1 MTGSAALRWLLISS
15 ALSTVAFAPGAFA
28 ATAGTPAP
36 NSGDAGG
43 ILSEVVITATR
54 QVDTVSRVPLSITAV
69 TQKSLD
75 QQGVT
80 QLTDLS
86 RVVPS
91 LSISTT
97 GAGGSVAQI
106 AIRGISSSA
115 GAAVTGVYLD
125 DTSLTKR
132 NANNIAGLNG
142 SPAPPLFDLER
153 VEVLRGP
160 QGTLYGGSSEGGTV
174 RFITPTP
181 SLTHASGY
189 ARVQVSQTDFGGV
202 GYEAG
207 VAAGGPIVMDKLGFR
222 ASVFHRRTAGYVDA
236 VNPYTQ
242 QVFAK
247 DNNWGTQDVL
257 RAVLLWRPT
266 ENLSISPSVYA
277 SHERSNDSSSY
288 TLPVASAASIAA
300 SGFIPQALLNTGWG
314 GLQTRCNALPA
325 SPTART
331 SVTPIVCPAG
341 IGSVTSPGIVT
352 GTDGKSAF
360 AYPAHPA
367 PAYNLSP
374 FQSLRA
380 GPTATTP
387 FTDYN
392 EVASVTADYDLHF
405 ADFKVIASY
414 VHDQEKSL
422 TYDTSI
428 ITPLF
433 NGYPFTVPEYQ
444 NWNANGGNFRPDN
457 KRWGNSIEARLSS
470 PASSKP
476 FNWVIGFFHSNVRA
490 TSHYNNIE
498 DVQTPTQIITG
509 LSATQRYGVAL
520 RSGEYATRY
529 QNLKDK
535 EDAFFGELNWYVTDT
550 IKLTAGVRRSETSF
564 HYYQAFYGAINGSY
578 DPNAIAGGVTD
589 GTVTQTPISPKFGAQ
604 WQFTP
609 NDQVYVTVAKGYR
622 AGGVNSP
629 LSQGQCGPALAALG
643 LTVDQVPKTYDS
655 DSIWSYEAGTKLR
668 LFDNRLAVNAALYKI
683 DWTGLQIS
691 VGPNALGCGQQWI
704 QNLGAA
710 ESKGGDLEAQ
720 FRVFQGFT
728 VSVAA
733 NYNQAKYTE
742 NAFGPTPLPGSG
754 LTATQF
760 AVAGQTLGLQPYRVN
775 LQAQYN
781 WKLMEKW
788 DSYVRA
794 DYTYTPHYT
803 RTVFG
808 QSGYSPDTSE
818 FRSTEL
824 VNFRA
829 GITYNALDLN
839 LFVNNVLNSR
849 DQTGQPSGGRTGC
862 VAASGGACTNFTS
875 YTPVQDVITFRP
887 REIGLQGTY
896 KF

>member
-1 MTGSAALRWLLISS
+1 MKSSTALRWLLISS
-15 ALSTVAFAPGAFA
+15 ALSTAAFAPAAFA
-28 ATAGTPAP
+28 QARAAAPA
-36 NSGDAGG
+36 SQASSDGG

-54 QVDTVSRVPLSITAV
+54 QVDTVSKVPLSITAV
-69 TQKSLD
+69 TQKALD

-80 QLTDLS
+80 QLTDLT

-91 LSISTT
+91 LTISTG

-106 AIRGISSSA
+106 AIRGISSTA

-132 NANNIAGLNG
+132 NANNISGLNG

-181 SLTHASGY
+181 SLTHESGY
-189 ARVQVSQTDFGGV
+189 ARAQISHTDYGGW

-207 VAAGGPIVMDKLGFR
+207 VAAGGPIIQDKLGFR
-222 ASVFHRRTAGYVDA
+222 ASAFHRRTAGYVDA
-236 VNPYTQ
+236 VNPYSQ
-242 QVFAK
+242 QVFCK
-247 DNNWGTQDVL
+247 DCNWGTQDVL

-266 ENLSISPSVYA
+266 DNLSISPSVYA
-277 SHERSNDSSSY
+277 DQEKNNDSSSY
-288 TLPVASAASIAA
+288 TLPIASASSIAA
-300 SGFIPQALLNTGWG
+300 TGFIPQALINTGWG
-314 GLQTRCNALPA
+314 GLQTRCNALPT
-325 SPTART
+325 SPTAKT

-341 IGSVTSPGIVT
+341 IGAVATPGIVT
-352 GTDGKSAF
+352 GTDGKSAY
-360 AYPAHPA
+360 AYPGHPA

-392 EVASVTADYDLHF
+392 EVASITADYDFHF
-405 ADFKVIASY
+405 AELKVIGSY
-414 VHDQEKSL
+414 IHDQEKSI

-428 ITPLF
+428 LTPLF
-433 NGYPFTVPEYQ
+433 NGYPALLPEYQ

-457 KRWGNSIEARLSS
+457 KRWGNTFEARLNSA
-470 PASSKP
+470 PGAKP
-476 FNWVIGFFHSNVRA
+476 FQWVLGYYHSNIRA
-490 TSHYNNIE
+490 NNYYNNIE
-498 DVQTPTQIITG
+498 DVQTPTMIITG
-509 LSATQRYGVAL
+509 LSATQRYGVPL
-520 RSGEYATRY
+520 RNGEYATRY
-529 QNLKDK
+529 QTLKDK

-550 IKLTAGVRRSETSF
+550 IKLTAGVRRSTTSF
-564 HYYQAFYGAINGSY
+564 HYTQVFYGAINGSY
-578 DPNAIAGGVTD
+578 DPAAIAGGVTD
-589 GTVTQTPISPKFGAQ
+589 GTVSETPVSPKFGAQ

-609 NDQVYVTVAKGYR
+609 DDQVYVTAAKGYR
-622 AGGVNSP
+622 AGGVNGP
-629 LSQGQCGPALAALG
+629 LSVGQCGPALASVG
-643 LTVDQVPKTYDS
+643 LTVDQVPKTFDS

-668 LFDNRLAVNAALYKI
+668 LFDNRLAINAALYKI
-683 DWTGLQIS
+683 DWSGLQIS
-691 VGPNALGCGQQWI
+691 VGVPVLGCGQQWI

-710 ESKGGDLEAQ
+710 ESKGADLEAQ
-720 FRVFQGFT
+720 FKVFQGFT

-733 NYNQAKYTE
+733 NYNQAKYSQ
-742 NAFGPTPLPGSG
+742 NAYGPTPTGGGAPQ
-754 LTATQF
+754 QF
-760 AVAGQTLGLQPYRVN
+760 ATAGQTLGLQPYRVN
-775 LQAQYN
+775 LSGQYN
-781 WKLMEKW
+781 WRLMGQYEA
-788 DSYVRA
+788 YVRA

-808 QSGYSPDTSE
+808 QSSFSPDSSFTNK
-818 FRSTEL
+818 TEL
-824 VNFRA
+824 VNFRT

-839 LFVNNVLNSR
+839 VFVNNVTNSK
-849 DQTGQPSGGRTGC
+849 DGTPGGGRTGC
-862 VAASGGACTNFTS
+862 AAATGAACTTFTS
-875 YTPVQDVITFRP
+875 YSPQRDINTFRP